1 MFDFLSSSDKAE
13 SRQRRELF
21 LDGSTPYSIARTIS
35 TSHTNRIKAKNGFKL
50 TVPQKIYTDFNLEL
64 VYNKYDGNSESM
76 SEDYLDS
83 INTRLRS
90 TNYNDWHSLHVDADG
105 YISPRIGNRFFRFL
119 GILYGFK
126 HDKDENETARGFMT
140 EQNTFIGL

>member
-50 TVPQKIYTDFNLEL
+50 TVPQKIYTDFNLE
-64 VYNKYDGNSESM
+64 VGVQQ
-76 SEDYLDS
+76 
-83 INTRLRS
+83 IRRQQRI
-90 TNYNDWHSLHVDADG
+90 HV
-105 YISPRIGNRFFRFL
+105 
-119 GILYGFK
+119 
-126 HDKDENETARGFMT
+126 RG
-140 EQNTFIGL
+140 LP